1 MPLQF
6 MVTLLILSMQQEVAE
21 GGVDSMTGKGG
32 EGTGCCTLSLRLFM
46 AASLKIF
53 FGSNIHVGLRCDVTG
68 YMS

>member
-21 GGVDSMTGKGG
+21 GGVDSMTGKVVKGLG
-32 EGTGCCTLSLRLFM
+32 VVLSLRLFM

-53 FGSNIHVGLRCDVTG
+53 FGSNTHVGLRCDVTG
-68 YMS
+68 YVS